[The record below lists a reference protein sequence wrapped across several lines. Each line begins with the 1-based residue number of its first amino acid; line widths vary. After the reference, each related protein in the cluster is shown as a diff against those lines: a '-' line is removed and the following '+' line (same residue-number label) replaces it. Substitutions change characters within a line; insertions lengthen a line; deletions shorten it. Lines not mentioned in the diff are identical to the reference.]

1 MNDTLILRDFKKIN
15 LITKK
20 ASIMNLLCQDQII
33 IITSSL
39 NTINVLKKK
48 KTDFK
53 VSSLKNTLTLKI
65 FEKEKNIFTNQF
77 LGSLKYISIKTY
89 NNNFQD
95 LQNVI
100 KLLLKKN
107 NVNALG
113 VIWNKTIYSINRLRQ
128 ISSIQTKNNYSYL
141 NLITNKKNIFKNTLI
156 FSKISSS

>member
-141 NLITNKKNIFKNTLI
+141 NLITNKKNIFKNTLM